1 MKITVGRIAA
11 ASVIALAA
19 AGMSASGTAQSAQ
32 AAGAK
37 IENSYICVFNPGLVA
52 RGNVKAEAAR
62 SAKAAGGGVGF
73 TYENTIR
80 GFSVNASAQGVSK
93 MQAGNPRIAF
103 CEQDQVITTQQSGGP
118 GGVTAQAE
126 TIPWGITRVG
136 GGQTGATGRAIVID
150 TGVDFTHPDLNVI
163 TSLARNFTKDRDGND
178 LNGHGTHVAG
188 TIAAI
193 ANNGIGVVGVAPGVL
208 VIPVKVLDR
217 RGSGSNSG
225 VIAGIEYAASIAN
238 SNDVANMSLGG
249 GFSQALND
257 AVIAAAGKG
266 LKFALAAGNESTSA
280 TTKSPASAN
289 HPNIYTISSF
299 AQSNDT
305 WSSFSNYGNPPVDY
319 AEPGSS
325 IYSTYKGGGYATL
338 SGTSMASPH
347 AAGLLLLGGIRS
359 GGTVRNDPDGNPDN
373 IGIR

>member
-1 MKITVGRIAA
+1 MKITVGRAAA
-11 ASVIALAA
+11 ASVLALAA
-19 AGMSASGTAQSAQ
+19 AGNSVSGTAQSAA
-32 AAGAK
+32 AAGSK

-52 RGNVKAEAAR
+52 KGNVKAEAAR

-73 TYENTIR
+73 TYVNTIR
-80 GFSVNASAQGVSK
+80 GFSINASAQGVSK
-93 MQAGNPRIAF
+93 MQANNPRIAF
-103 CEQDQVITTQQSGGP
+103 CEQDQVITTQQSGKP

-136 GGQTGATGRAIVID
+136 GGLTGATGRAIVID
-150 TGVDFTHPDLNVI
+150 TGVDFTHPDINVN

-193 ANNGIGVVGVAPGVL
+193 ASNGIGVVGVAPGVN

-225 VIAGIEYAASIAN
+225 VIAGVDYAASIAN

-257 AVIAAAGKG
+257 AVIRAAQSG
-266 LKFALAAGNESTSA
+266 LRFALAAGNESTSA

-289 HPNIYTISSF
+289 HPNIYTVSSF
-299 AQSNDT
+299 AQGDN

-347 AAGLLLLGGIRS
+347 MAGLLLLGAIRS
-359 GGTVRNDPDGNPDN
+359 GGTVNNDPDGNADT
-373 IGIR
+373 IGVN